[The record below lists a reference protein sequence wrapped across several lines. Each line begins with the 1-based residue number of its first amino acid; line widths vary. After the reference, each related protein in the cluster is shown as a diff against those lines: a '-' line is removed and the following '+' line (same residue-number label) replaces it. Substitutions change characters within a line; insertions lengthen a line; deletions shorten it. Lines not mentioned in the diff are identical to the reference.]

1 MQEQRQAQT
10 PERQVE
16 LQPERREDFELT
28 LPDGTDV
35 SEIRIEVGQLND
47 INFGF

>member
-1 MQEQRQAQT
+1 MQEQRQEQT
-10 PERQVE
+10 ERKVE
-16 LQPERREDFELT
+16 LQPERREDFELS

-35 SEIRIEVGQLND
+35 SEIRIEIGQLND

>member
-1 MQEQRQAQT
+1 MQDQRQKQ
-10 PERQVE
+10 ENQRQVE
-16 LQPERREDFELT
+16 QPERREDFEIT